1 MQNNN
6 HRNVILFLILV
17 VLIVIAF
24 LIARNDKNVVVA
36 PTGTLSTNQIY
47 SNQDVLDEEDLSV
60 PEPAPAPIPEDP
72 KITFL
77 KTFFKYEDIIPE
89 IRECERAGIDFT
101 AVTYDGGGI
110 ADGGW
115 TIYETNTHE
124 VTETCGG
131 FTPEPMPENSFC
143 RTTLLSCTTVFKEG
157 VVDIY
162 NLD

>member
-1 MQNNN
+1 MQNEN
-6 HRNVILFLILV
+6 HRNILLFLILL

-24 LIARNDKNVVVA
+24 LIARNDRNVAVA
-36 PTGTLSTNQIY
+36 PISTLPTNQIY
-47 SNQDVLDEEDLSV
+47 SNQDVLLDEEDLQE
-60 PEPAPAPIPEDP
+60 PEPKPTPEDP
-72 KITFL
+72 TVTFL
-77 KTFFKYEDIIPE
+77 KTFFKYENIIPE
-89 IRECERAGIDFT
+89 IRECEQAGIDFT

-124 VTETCGG
+124 VAETCGG
-131 FTPEPMPENSFC
+131 FTAEPMPTNSFC
-143 RTTLLSCTTVFKEG
+143 RTTLPSCTTVFKEG